1 MLSLGAYRHRHRPSS
16 RWGHGETCCV
26 LVGGGIALGMLG
38 VWASYTR
45 RLPLQDCDARCA
57 KTKLPPR
64 QDLPHP
70 TWSSQVVLHPNLVNP
85 THTLR
90 LGRGL
95 RASPRQP
102 SSARRSLLLCCPSG
116 SFQLRLGY
124 QHEYYQIAIT
134 WKRSGTRWGTGG
146 ATPNFLTQGLYLR

>member
-1 MLSLGAYRHRHRPSS
+1 MERLVACWWVVGSPWVCLGYGQATPDGFPCKTAMR
-16 RWGHGETCCV
+16 
-26 LVGGGIALGMLG
+26 
-38 VWASYTR
+38 
-45 RLPLQDCDARCA
+45 DCA